1 MSGLLL
7 LSPQEHPKP
16 SLNKKTFV
24 RELRLQG
31 TDGIRREVRLSSS
44 QETTNLTPQE
54 VFLKIGFITEEF
66 MEIYAYAHIKQLMS
80 TGKIQT
86 GDSVIIGWDP
96 RDPKG
101 NYTSAVVSGIC
112 KAGVNALVLGVVPTP
127 LVPMYMLYKNA
138 RGGLMVTASHNPRDQ
153 NGIKIFSSFQGLKLL
168 PDNDLTL
175 THAVLEVKP
184 STLEKLTLK
193 GKCIDS
199 RKEALELFHNFSL
212 APKNTWIPPE
222 FEKNLFK
229 NITLV
234 VDPANGS
241 LSGIAAK
248 IFHQLGFGNVIE
260 INSKLNG
267 DVNLK
272 SGVADLEGKSI
283 ITREMI
289 EKGTGIFSKHL
300 AITKLLDLGQK
311 NRTLVA
317 KGDKKICGAVFDA
330 DGDRFYRL
338 DYDASKDAL
347 IVMSGD
353 EAAFFQA
360 KHLITSNPK
369 QYKGTTYINT
379 VESDFNASVAA
390 KKLGFLPVLTPV
402 GDKWILLKIA
412 LLTAEKKIRAGKK
425 LKGTKVLATS
435 ILEKWKNIQNKDSL
449 NVLNIEELESEL
461 NQFFKINKA
470 EGYVANS
477 NKNDLFSIGSE
488 ETGHCI
494 TEGYLTLKNETQVS
508 VFFGNGVKS
517 AINTFVAT
525 QFLLESKPTR
535 AYFAN
540 LTRPFPPGYKQTFYT
555 YYVNK
560 KLFHKNSQLWNQV
573 KTSIYQ
579 EGRNKGFSPRFT
591 SFSAEPD
598 MLYIKLSSKK
608 NENAAIFVRNSGT
621 ENKIGVNLRGSMK
634 SAAKLKSIGEKCI
647 KILLYSMKDFEN
659 HLCKLEKSI
668 LNQLI
673 FGPVLN
679 TKLKLKKPAG
689 ERVLSEMAK
698 QGLIRL
704 TRDGHTLTAL
714 GKWYLS
720 IKKQDG

>member
-1 MSGLLL
+1 
-7 LSPQEHPKP
+7 LSLQKHSKP
-16 SLNKKTFV
+16 RSNKKTLA

-31 TDGIRREVRLSSS
+31 TDGIRREVKLSPSH
-44 QETTNLTPQE
+44 EITNLTPQE
-54 VFLKIGFITEEF
+54 VFLNLGFITKEF

-86 GDSVIIGWDP
+86 GDSVVIGWDP

-101 NYTSAVVSGIC
+101 NFTSAVVSGVC
-112 KAGVNALVLGVVPTP
+112 KAGVNALILGVVPTP

-153 NGIKIFSSFQGLKLL
+153 NGIKIFSSFKGLKLL

-175 THAVLEVKP
+175 THAVLEVEP
-184 STLEKLTLK
+184 STLGKLTLK
-193 GKCIDS
+193 GKRIDS
-199 RKEALELFHNFSL
+199 RKEALELFRNFSL

-234 VDPANGS
+234 VDAANGS
-241 LSGIAAK
+241 LSEIAAK
-248 IFHQLGFGNVIE
+248 IFHQVGFGNVIE
-260 INSKLNG
+260 VNSKLNG

-272 SGVADLEGKSI
+272 SGVADLEGKVI
-283 ITREMI
+283 ITRKMT

-300 AITKLLDLGQK
+300 AVTKLLDLGQK
-311 NRTLVA
+311 NRALVA

-347 IVMSGD
+347 IVMNGD

-360 KHLITSNPK
+360 KYLITSNPK
-369 QYKGTTYINT
+369 QYKGTRYINT

-412 LLTAEKKIRAGKK
+412 LLTAEKKIRAAKK
-425 LKGTKVLATS
+425 LKGKKVLAAS
-435 ILEKWKNIQNKDSL
+435 ILEKWKNIQNKDSI
-449 NVLNIEELESEL
+449 NVLKVEELESEL
-461 NQFFKINKA
+461 NQFLEIKKG
-470 EGYVANS
+470 EGHGTNS
-477 NKNDLFSIGSE
+477 DKSDLFSIGSE

-494 TEGYLTLKNETQVS
+494 TEGYLTFKNEIQVP

-525 QFLLESKPTR
+525 QFLLGSKPTR
-535 AYFAN
+535 VYFAN

-560 KLFHKNSQLWNQV
+560 KLFHKNSQLWKQV

-579 EGRNKGFSPRFT
+579 EARNKGFSPRLT
-591 SFSAEPD
+591 SFSADPD
-598 MLYIKLSSKK
+598 MLYIALGSKK
-608 NENAAIFVRNSGT
+608 SENAAVFVRNSGT
-621 ENKIGVNLRGSMK
+621 ENKIGVNLRGPMK
-634 SAAKLKSIGEKCI
+634 TAAKLKSIGEECI
-647 KILLYSMKDFEN
+647 KILLSSMKDFEN
-659 HLCKLEKSI
+659 HLCKLEENV

-673 FGPVLN
+673 RGPVFN
-679 TKLKLKKPAG
+679 TKLKLKKPTG
-689 ERVLSEMAK
+689 ERVLLEMKK

-704 TRDGHTLTAL
+704 TKDGHALTTL
-714 GKWYLS
+714 GRWYLS
-720 IKKQDG
+720 TKK